1 MTDKTEEQIAAEAAT
16 AAKQA
21 EKEAKVAAA
30 AELKAAKAAE
40 RAAKKEAAEAAKADK
55 KASVEAEKAAK
66 AQAKLDAKAAKEA
79 EKAAKAQAKLDAKA
93 AKEAEKAAKAQ
104 AKLDAKAAKEAQ
116 RQPEQNGVRRP
127 GPDGLC
133 GKVWGLADS
142 LSAEMSQ
149 AVPIANL
156 LKAGEEQGM
165 NVSNIRTEYARWKK
179 FHGLSGRI
187 TAPVVDAAA
196 E

>member
-55 KASVEAEKAAK
+55 KASV
-66 AQAKLDAKAAKEA
+66 
-79 EKAAKAQAKLDAKA
+79 
-93 AKEAEKAAKAQ
+93 EAEKAAKAQ

>member
-1 MTDKTEEQIAAEAAT
+1 MTDKTEEQIAAEAATAAKQAAT

-79 EKAAKAQAKLDAKA
+79 E
-93 AKEAEKAAKAQ
+93 
-104 AKLDAKAAKEAQ
+104 

>member
-1 MTDKTEEQIAAEAAT
+1 MTDKTEEQIAAEAAA

-21 EKEAKVAAA
+21 EKEAKAAAA
-30 AELKAAKAAE
+30 AEAKAAKAAE
-40 RAAKKEAAEAAKADK
+40 RAAKLQAVEDAKAAKEAAKA
-55 KASVEAEKAAK
+55 AK
-66 AQAKLDAKAAKEA
+66 VQAKLDAKAAK
-79 EKAAKAQAKLDAKA
+79 D
-93 AKEAEKAAKAQ
+93 
-104 AKLDAKAAKEAQ
+104 AQ

-133 GKVWGLADS
+133 GKVWGLADT
-142 LSAEMSQ
+142 LSAEMGQ

-156 LKAGEEQGM
+156 LKAGEEQGL
-165 NVSNIRTEYARWKK
+165 NASNIRTEYARWKK

-187 TAPVVDAAA
+187 VAPAAAA

>member
-1 MTDKTEEQIAAEAAT
+1 MTDKTEEQIAAEAATAAKQAAT

-55 KASVEAEKAAK
+55 KASV
-66 AQAKLDAKAAKEA
+66 
-79 EKAAKAQAKLDAKA
+79 
-93 AKEAEKAAKAQ
+93 EAEKAAKAQ

>member
-93 AKEAEKAAKAQ
+93 AKEA
-104 AKLDAKAAKEAQ
+104 Q

-165 NVSNIRTEYARWKK
+165 NVSNIHTEYARWKK

>member
-1 MTDKTEEQIAAEAAT
+1 MTAKTEEQIAAEAA

-21 EKEAKVAAA
+21 EKEAKAAAA
-30 AELKAAKAAE
+30 AEAKAAKAAE

-55 KASVEAEKAAK
+55 KAAVEAEKAAKLQAVEDAKAAKEAAKAAK
-66 AQAKLDAKAAKEA
+66 AQAKLDAKAAK
-79 EKAAKAQAKLDAKA
+79 D
-93 AKEAEKAAKAQ
+93 
-104 AKLDAKAAKEAQ
+104 AQ

-127 GPDGLC
+127 GPDGQC
-133 GKVWGLADS
+133 GKVWALADT
-142 LSAEMSQ
+142 LSAEMGQ

-156 LKAGEEQGM
+156 LKAGEEQGL
-165 NVSNIRTEYARWKK
+165 NPSNIRTEYARWKK

-187 TAPVVDAAA
+187 VAPAAA

>member
-1 MTDKTEEQIAAEAAT
+1 LIEEQIAAEAAA

-21 EKEAKVAAA
+21 EKEAKAAA
-30 AELKAAKAAE
+30 ASELKAAKAAE
-40 RAAKKEAAEAAKADK
+40 RAAKKEATEAAKADK
-55 KASVEAEKAAK
+55 KAAVEAEKAAK
-66 AQAKLDAKAAKEA
+66 LQAVEDAKADKKAA
-79 EKAAKAQAKLDAKA
+79 KAAKAQAKIDAKA
-93 AKEAEKAAKAQ
+93 AK
-104 AKLDAKAAKEAQ
+104 DAQ

-142 LSAEMSQ
+142 LSAEMGQ

-156 LKAGEEQGM
+156 VKAGEEQGL
-165 NVSNIRTEYARWKK
+165 NASNIRTEYARWKK

-187 TAPVVDAAA
+187 VAPAAA